1 MKLSRKNM
9 MVMAAI
15 VVVIILIVTVVVPMM
30 NKSSDSAAPAA
41 PSPSDSDDSETPAAP
56 AVPVVDLSGSF
67 ERQDDP
73 GSPMNPMFHNMPS
86 TIILDKDGKL
96 KSYESK
102 NIHTIMAVQNDDG
115 SITVNSDPN
124 VGVRYTGVLRRV
136 NNTLS
141 GKVAGYGLNYVM

>member
-9 MVMAAI
+9 MIIAAL
-15 VVVIILIVTVVVPMM
+15 VVVIVLIVTVVTVVVPMM
-30 NKSSDSAAPAA
+30 NKSSDSAAA
-41 PSPSDSDDSETPAAP
+41 DSDDKAP
-56 AVPVVDLSGSF
+56 VVPVVDLSGSF
-67 ERQDDP
+67 KRKDVPD
-73 GSPMNPMFHNMPS
+73 SPLHPMFHNMPS
-86 TIILDKDGKL
+86 KIILDKDGKL

-102 NIHTIMAVQNDDG
+102 NIKTIMAVQNDDG

-124 VGVRYTGVLRRV
+124 VGVRYTSVLRRV